1 VIKNLLATLFAKH
14 TTSDGGFMVALLL
27 AGLLVAGIV
36 SNNLFIRSYPLS
48 DVSYTYGFTLICFLG
63 GSATYLF
70 SAKKQ
75 A

>member
-1 VIKNLLATLFAKH
+1 
-14 TTSDGGFMVALLL
+14 LL